1 MRARARIGRAVGR
14 GLAAILVAFLL
25 LPPIALGLTL
35 KPDDFGEAMARGMMP
50 ALVLSLASTSVAAL
64 LLLGLGTPLA
74 WWLGRHE
81 GRLARAVET
90 VVRLPAVTPPAV
102 AGVALLAAF
111 GRGGLLGPALAELGI
126 GLPFTP
132 AAVVLAQLFVA
143 TPFFVLPLAE
153 AFRDLDEELLWTA
166 RSLGAGPA
174 RVFLRVALPLCAPAL
189 LGGLAVGWARA
200 LGEFGATL
208 MFAGSLP
215 GRTQTLPIAIYA
227 AMEGD
232 LGPARAMAFVLLVAA
247 LLLFAILRS
256 APVERL
262 VGSRR

>member
-1 MRARARIGRAVGR
+1 VRARSSLGRTLGRA
-14 GLAAILVAFLL
+14 LAALLVAFLL
-25 LPPIALGLTL
+25 LPPIALALSL
-35 KPDDFGEAMARGMMP
+35 RPEDFGAAMARGMMP
-50 ALVLSLASTSVAAL
+50 ALLLSLASTSVAAL
-64 LLLGLGTPLA
+64 VLVGLGTPLA

-81 GRLARAVET
+81 GKLARVVES

-111 GRGGLLGPALAELGI
+111 GRGGLLGPALASLGI
-126 GLPFTP
+126 GLPFSP
-132 AAVVLAQLFVA
+132 AAVVMAQLFVA
-143 TPFFVLPLAE
+143 APFYVLPLAE
-153 AFRDLDEELLWTA
+153 AFAELDEELLWTA
-166 RSLGAGPA
+166 RSLGAGPV
-174 RVFLRVALPLCAPAL
+174 RVFARVALPLCAPAL

-232 LGPARAMAFVLLVAA
+232 LGPARAMAMVLLVAA

-256 APVERL
+256 APIERL
-262 VGSRR
+262 VGRRR